1 MKLVKNRETKSPY
14 SKCQCIPEHIV
25 EDHVSFGVDGAIVAL
40 KSSRMVVSKK
50 LQPPTHQLE
59 VIISC

>member
-14 SKCQCIPEHIV
+14 SKCQCIPEHIL

-40 KSSRMVVSKK
+40 KSSRQNGSK
-50 LQPPTHQLE
+50 
-59 VIISC
+59 